1 MTATQAKYSISKICR
16 ALEVSRS
23 AYYMWLQ
30 GRPSRRILTDAFIGE
45 RVAAIHAK
53 SRRCYGRDRIH
64 AELKSEGHRTSIRR
78 VGRLMRERG
87 LRATPWRRKPI
98 TTIRSGARPAPDLVD
113 RDFSATRADEL
124 WVSDITY
131 VPTRGGNL
139 YLAVILDVW
148 SRRVVGWALEEHMRT
163 ELVLAALES
172 AVQWRRPR
180 RVIHHS
186 DQGCQYT
193 SIDFQARCFELGV
206 RVSMGSVGDCYD
218 NAMAESFNAT
228 LERELLSRGT
238 FENKNEARAAI
249 FEFIESW
256 YNVHRRHSALGYLSP
271 ANFEKRMEKAA

>member
-1 MTATQAKYSISKICR
+1 M
-16 ALEVSRS
+16 
-23 AYYMWLQ
+23 
-30 GRPSRRILTDAFIGE
+30 LTDVVIGE
-45 RVAAIHAK
+45 RIVAIHAK
-53 SRRCYGRDRIH
+53 SGERYGRDRIR
-64 AELKSEGHRTSIRR
+64 AELLAEGHRISSRR
-78 VGRLMRERG
+78 IGRLMQERG

-131 VPTRGGNL
+131 VPTRKGFL

-148 SRRVVGWALEEHMRT
+148 SRRVVGWALEDHMRT
-163 ELVLAALES
+163 ELVLQALES
-172 AVQWRRPR
+172 AVQWRNPGH
-180 RVIHHS
+180 VIHHS
-186 DQGCQYT
+186 DQGTQYT
-193 SIDFQARCFELGV
+193 SIDFQTRCFELGI

-228 LERELLSRGT
+228 LERELLSRGR
-238 FENKNEARAAI
+238 FESKDEANAAI

-271 ANFEKRMEKAA
+271 ATFEKCMEKAA